1 MKQLVMLLFFSFVM
15 LSCGGYNEGVIQ
27 KTEKGQLKF
36 VGNVLQ
42 ATVSI
47 DDGETFVIDKVDI
60 VYQIKPGTHSI
71 KVYKNNAL
79 VVNRNVFVDNGVT
92 MEIEIQ

>member
-1 MKQLVMLLFFSFVM
+1 MKQILMVLFFSFSII
-15 LSCGGYNEGVIQ
+15 SCGGYNEGVIQ
-27 KTEKGQLKF
+27 KSERGQLKF

-42 ATVSI
+42 ASVSI
-47 DDGETFVIDKVDI
+47 DDGESFVLDKADV
-60 VYQIKPGTHSI
+60 VYQIKPGTHVV
-71 KVYKNNAL
+71 KVYKNNQL